1 MEPEYPVSGELR
13 EKLKNAVQ
21 ATILEIREPHREHTA
36 MQAGSST
43 DANALAIQMMKQVS
57 SVREQA
63 TEQLEVARSQ
73 REELSTK
80 ALEKASEKQAEAAE
94 RKSNQIDLMA

>member
-1 MEPEYPVSGELR
+1 
-13 EKLKNAVQ
+13 
-21 ATILEIREPHREHTA
+21 

-43 DANALAIQMMKQVS
+43 EANALAIQMMKQVA

-63 TEQLEVARSQ
+63 TQQLEVSRSQ

-80 ALEKASEKQAEAAE
+80 ALEKVSEQQAEAAD

>member
-1 MEPEYPVSGELR
+1 
-13 EKLKNAVQ
+13 
-21 ATILEIREPHREHTA
+21 

-43 DANALAIQMMKQVS
+43 DANALAIQMMKQVA

-63 TEQLEVARSQ
+63 SQQLEVSRSQ
-73 REELSTK
+73 REELSAK
-80 ALEKASEKQAEAAE
+80 ALEKVSENQAEAAE

>member
-1 MEPEYPVSGELR
+1 
-13 EKLKNAVQ
+13 
-21 ATILEIREPHREHTA
+21 

-63 TEQLEVARSQ
+63 SQQLEVSRSQ
-73 REELSTK
+73 REELSAK
-80 ALEKASEKQAEAAE
+80 ALEKVSENQAEAAE